1 MAATIT
7 LVSDA
12 GNLDWGP
19 IPCSLIV
26 VTPDTS
32 YPSGGY
38 ALTAANCYCGRGI
51 TGMSQIGCNTAAV
64 GYIPIWNTQTGK
76 FMILVPGGSTPAG
89 TLSGNVVVTTG
100 TIAQA
105 IGITPD
111 SNAGVL
117 TTAGSTRTIPY
128 ATFLG
133 GALTFTGSAGTS
145 GTQASGNLSTLAF
158 TMVCFGQR

>member
-1 MAATIT
+1 MAATIA
-7 LVSDA
+7 LISDA

-51 TGMSQIGCNTAAV
+51 TGMVQIGCNTAAI
-64 GYIPIWNTQTGK
+64 GYFAQWNTQTGK
-76 FMILVPGGSTPAG
+76 FEIVVSAGFTPAG
-89 TLSGNVVVTTG
+89 TVNLASATNASTATPLYVT
-100 TIAQA
+100 
-105 IGITPD
+105 
-111 SNAGVL
+111 
-117 TTAGSTRTIPY
+117 
-128 ATFLG
+128 G
-133 GALTFTGSAGTS
+133 GALTQPTGVPTITGATFTGSAVAAAP
-145 GTQASGNLSTLAF
+145 GTQASGNLSTLTF